1 MNDPDDRR
9 DLLVKL
15 FEHTLSQDPKL
26 RAAAYRA
33 LVNFPPEDSI
43 VSCLLSGLSDEDR
56 VVRRAAGSVLMSY
69 GYLSE
74 KARAR

>member
-1 MNDPDDRR
+1 MNDLVDRR

-15 FEHTLSQDPKL
+15 FEHTLSGDPKL

-33 LVNFPPEDSI
+33 LANFPPDDSI
-43 VSCLLSGLSDEDR
+43 VSCLLNGLSDVDSG
-56 VVRRAAGSVLMSY
+56 VRRAAGFVLMSY

-74 KARAR
+74 TVKSR

>member
-9 DLLVKL
+9 DLLKKL

-43 VSCLLSGLSDEDR
+43 VSCLLSGLSDEDYG
-56 VVRRAAGSVLMSY
+56 VRRAAGSVLMSY
-69 GYLSE
+69 GYLTDPVRS
-74 KARAR
+74 R

>member
-15 FEHTLSQDPKL
+15 FEHTLSDDPKL

-33 LVNFPPEDSI
+33 LANFPPDDSI
-43 VSCLLSGLSDEDR
+43 VSCLLSGLSDEDHG
-56 VVRRAAGSVLMSY
+56 VRRAAGSVLMSH

-74 KARAR
+74 AVRPR